1 MMFTRTI
8 NTDKTKNIIKFLHN
22 SLDKKNKWLKL
33 ELIKRLK
40 KKLTIIRFNKKV
52 RFLNFLN
59 SNSKR
64 QKDNIKKI
72 QVIWKLSIN
81 KEKNRTFIIR
91 LWA

>member
-1 MMFTRTI
+1 MFIRTI
-8 NTDKTKNIIKFLHN
+8 NTNKTKNIIKFLHN
-22 SLDKKNKWLKL
+22 SLDKKNKWPKL
-33 ELIKRLK
+33 ALIKKLK
-40 KKLTIIRFNKKV
+40 KKLIITRFKKKV
-52 RFLNFLN
+52 KFLNFLN
-59 SNSKR
+59 SNNKR